1 MEFRSKIQ
9 TTSHKTATFQGSE
22 TELVSEYKHAGIITD
37 AFFSFSLYIQATG
50 GETSPA
56 VLWGKKE
63 TCGFH
68 FNVSFRLR

>member
-56 VLWGKKE
+56 VL
-63 TCGFH
+63 
-68 FNVSFRLR
+68 

>member
-9 TTSHKTATFQGSE
+9 TTSHTTATFPGSE
-22 TELVSEYKHAGIITD
+22 TELVSEYKHSGIITD

-56 VLWGKKE
+56 FLGKKE